1 MNPSWK
7 GEPMPALDK
16 LDCGVYPEPN
26 EGGAKNFLAMEVLQ
40 VKSHPDKNK
49 TTQNRLNFM
58 DE

>member
-1 MNPSWK
+1 
-7 GEPMPALDK
+7 MPILDK
-16 LDCGVYPEPN
+16 LDFGVYPEPN